1 MRLKMLKW
9 LLLAVFCSWC
19 CSCGGTQFIKKSPDE
34 IDKYLQENPD
44 LPITDK
50 NCLEDGRFEIG
61 ILKETLIFLLG
72 EPGQKK
78 TIKQK
83 WATQEEWI
91 YRSGGKKTFII
102 EDNHVVGILE
112 NK

>member
-1 MRLKMLKW
+1 MIKW
-9 LLLAVFCSWC
+9 LLFAAVCCLCASCS
-19 CSCGGTQFIKKSPDE
+19 GTSRFTKKSQDD

-44 LPITDK
+44 LPVTDK
-50 NCLEDGRFEIG
+50 TCLEEGRFEIG
-61 ILKETLIFLLG
+61 ILKETLLFLLG

-83 WATQEEWI
+83 WAVQEEWI
-91 YRSGGKKTFII
+91 YRIGGKKTFII
-102 EDNHVVGILE
+102 EDNYVVGILE

>member
-1 MRLKMLKW
+1 VRLKTLNC
-9 LLLAVFCSWC
+9 LLLAAFFCC
-19 CSCGGTQFIKKSPDE
+19 VSCGGTPFIKKSQDE

-44 LPITDK
+44 LPVTDK
-50 NCLEDGRFEIG
+50 TCLEEGRFEIG

-72 EPGQKK
+72 EPGQK
-78 TIKQK
+78 IIVKQK

-102 EDNHVVGILE
+102 EDNHVVGILD
-112 NK
+112 NR

>member
-1 MRLKMLKW
+1 MRLKILKW
-9 LLLAVFCSWC
+9 LFLAAFCCCC
-19 CSCGGTQFIKKSPDE
+19 CSCGGNQFIKKSPDE

-44 LPITDK
+44 LPVTDK

-61 ILKETLIFLLG
+61 ILKETLLFLLG
-72 EPGQKK
+72 EPSQKK

>member
-1 MRLKMLKW
+1 MRSKKLKW
-9 LLLAVFCSWC
+9 LLTALLCFAV
-19 CSCGGTQFIKKSPDE
+19 SCGGHQFIKKSSDE

-44 LPITDK
+44 LPVTDK
-50 NCLEDGRFEIG
+50 TCLEDGRFEIG

-72 EPGQKK
+72 EPAQKK

-91 YRSGGKKTFII
+91 YRGGGKKTFII
-102 EDNHVVGILE
+102 EDGHVVGILE
-112 NK
+112 DN